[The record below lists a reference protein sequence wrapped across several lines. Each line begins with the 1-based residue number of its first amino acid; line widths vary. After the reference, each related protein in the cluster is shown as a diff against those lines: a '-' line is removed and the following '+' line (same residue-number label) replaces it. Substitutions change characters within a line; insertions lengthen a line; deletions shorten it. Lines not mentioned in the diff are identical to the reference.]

1 MIAISLPA
9 AQASLF
15 VVEDEVP
22 PPGLGWE
29 HEDLL
34 TPALQPQTVACGA
47 CVDEATGEVLF
58 ASTDWAEWLRQ
69 AADFKARGYTLRHDS
84 RPTGR
89 LAPIV
94 AL

>member
-1 MIAISLPA
+1 MIAISLPVT
-9 AQASLF
+9 QSSLF
-15 VVEDEVP
+15 AVDDEIP

-34 TPALQPQTVACGA
+34 IDA
-47 CVDEATGEVLF
+47 ATGEVLF

-94 AL
+94 AM

>member
-1 MIAISLPA
+1 MIAISLPVT
-9 AQASLF
+9 QASLF
-15 VVEDEVP
+15 VDEDENR
-22 PPGLGWE
+22 PPGIGWE

-34 TPALQPQTVACGA
+34 TPALQPQAVACGA
-47 CVDEATGEVLF
+47 CVDAATGEVLF

-69 AADFKARGYTLRHDS
+69 AAYFKARGYTLRHDS

-94 AL
+94 TS